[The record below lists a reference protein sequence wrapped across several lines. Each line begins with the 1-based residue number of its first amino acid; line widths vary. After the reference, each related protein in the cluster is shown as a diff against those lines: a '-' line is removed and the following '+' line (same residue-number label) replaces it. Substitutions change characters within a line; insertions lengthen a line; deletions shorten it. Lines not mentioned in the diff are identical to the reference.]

1 MALKAGI
8 MGIDIESSEYTRI
21 GSHTEVLEYLNT
33 GIKFFFISL
42 AFGYFVNHLKQR
54 QFRS

>member
-8 MGIDIESSEYTRI
+8 MGIDIEPSEYTRI